1 MYFEEEDDDR
11 GFFLTIFMNHDLIP
25 RYFGKKLL
33 FHILENDRVL
43 FCPGGC
49 YLKVRDVLK
58 SKRSG
63 IDMCYQYVS

>member
-1 MYFEEEDDDR
+1 
-11 GFFLTIFMNHDLIP
+11 MNHDLIP

-58 SKRSG
+58 SKRPG